1 MQALLRMI
9 LGFARTTLFVV
20 LVAAVVLWLAG
31 SQWGQPLRGWIGAAS
46 AAAPTTV
53 VVVPTATASVPPT
66 TTVIPTATATPLPTQ
81 TLTPTATPYV
91 VQRDAIVRAMANKW
105 TMTTQTAWVETS
117 WQLDTSTN
125 RGMFDRWWNGTQ
137 DIEAHAE
144 YDVSAGMDF
153 DRIGVLISAGN
164 KISITL
170 LLPAS
175 WPSTSARRGG
185 RLPQRVTACP
195 IPSTRRI
202 RSTWRSLSKSG
213 SKWQPMRSRKPA
225 APGSSIAP
233 PPKRAMRSK
242 NGSCRFTRA
251 CATKTSASSRSRV
264 CVTDSGRSLPVQ

>member
-170 LLPAS
+170 PPARILAVDERE
-175 WPSTSARRGG
+175 ARRTITAARDG
-185 RLPQRVTACP
+185 LPYTFDPQNQIDVAVAEQIGVEMAADAQQKACSAGVLDRATTQASYA
-195 IPSTRRI
+195 IKEWVLQIHPSLRYQDISVLT
-202 RSTWRSLSKSG
+202 
-213 SKWQPMRSRKPA
+213 QP
-225 APGSSIAP
+225 G
-233 PPKRAMRSK
+233 
-242 NGSCRFTRA
+242 
-251 CATKTSASSRSRV
+251 V
-264 CVTDSGRSLPVQ
+264 CD